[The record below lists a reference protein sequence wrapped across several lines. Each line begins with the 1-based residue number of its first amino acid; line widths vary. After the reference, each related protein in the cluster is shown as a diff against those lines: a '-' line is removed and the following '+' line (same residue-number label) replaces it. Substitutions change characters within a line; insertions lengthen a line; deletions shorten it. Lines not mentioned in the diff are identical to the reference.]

1 MKVIEDTLPKV
12 PEDGALIRTVYAGIC
27 HSELQ
32 FMDDDFDLGDGEK
45 FRYRDVFGKSC
56 TL

>member
-1 MKVIEDTLPKV
+1 MRVIEDALPKV

-56 TL
+56 RF